1 MLRKTYQ
8 DLLRSS
14 LQGDAKAFNEVVRRF
29 HSMALALAL
38 RRLGNAASADDA
50 VQEAFL
56 TAFCK
61 LSTLNDVD
69 AFPSWLRA
77 IVISCCNRLH
87 RKQPG
92 TIPLDDVAAHTPS
105 DLPEPFEVMTR
116 FQDRRMVLE
125 ILDGLSGVMRQACML
140 RYVQGQTYREI
151 ATLLGIPMGT
161 LKRRLHDAREE
172 ILKQYN
178 APRRPCIRIGYLPIS
193 DHLLAMVAHHRHDHD
208 HFQMLLKR
216 FLSWSALVRA
226 LRNGVVDA
234 ALMMAPLVMSLKNAG
249 ESILY
254 ILDGHHDGSAITA
267 AEEVAHNKSLT
278 GKRFGLPHVMS
289 THTMILNAM
298 LATQGDKGASSK
310 FIGPSY
316 LIPSLKTRQIDAFFC
331 AEPWS
336 TLSAKQGSGRIMI
349 RSKDIVPGHLCCIL
363 VVRTAFARRRASIV
377 GTCARSFLDAA
388 SFITA
393 DHHAGARIQNLYTGV
408 DPGVAEHVLS
418 QGDISFTD
426 LNPEM
431 SRAAAT
437 MSLALRTGLLDKPCA
452 LDSLVSSDFV

>member
-151 ATLLGIPMGT
+151 ATLLGIPM
-161 LKRRLHDAREE
+161 
-172 ILKQYN
+172 
-178 APRRPCIRIGYLPIS
+178 
-193 DHLLAMVAHHRHDHD
+193 
-208 HFQMLLKR
+208 
-216 FLSWSALVRA
+216 
-226 LRNGVVDA
+226 
-234 ALMMAPLVMSLKNAG
+234 
-249 ESILY
+249 
-254 ILDGHHDGSAITA
+254 
-267 AEEVAHNKSLT
+267 
-278 GKRFGLPHVMS
+278 
-289 THTMILNAM
+289 
-298 LATQGDKGASSK
+298 
-310 FIGPSY
+310 
-316 LIPSLKTRQIDAFFC
+316 
-331 AEPWS
+331 
-336 TLSAKQGSGRIMI
+336 
-349 RSKDIVPGHLCCIL
+349 
-363 VVRTAFARRRASIV
+363 
-377 GTCARSFLDAA
+377 
-388 SFITA
+388 
-393 DHHAGARIQNLYTGV
+393 
-408 DPGVAEHVLS
+408 
-418 QGDISFTD
+418 
-426 LNPEM
+426 
-431 SRAAAT
+431 
-437 MSLALRTGLLDKPCA
+437 
-452 LDSLVSSDFV
+452 